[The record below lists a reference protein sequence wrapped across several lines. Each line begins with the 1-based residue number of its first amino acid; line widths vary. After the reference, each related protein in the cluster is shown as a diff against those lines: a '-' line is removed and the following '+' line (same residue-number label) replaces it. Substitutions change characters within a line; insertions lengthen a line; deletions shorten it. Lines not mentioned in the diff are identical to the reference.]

1 MTTSRF
7 GLSFALITVCI
18 FCSPASA
25 VSGDPVSGTLS
36 ETTEEV
42 AALADDATAALG
54 VSTASADPMV
64 AKINRAR
71 RRSGLG
77 PLRASGRL
85 TRSSRKFG
93 RHLMRA
99 DRFGHDSHIWGG
111 GRYRRVGEV
120 LALHYGWRSRRS
132 STIRGWMN
140 SSGHRAVLLG
150 RYRVV
155 GVARV
160 RGRFGSRRATI
171 WVAQVAR

>member
-7 GLSFALITVCI
+7 ASGLGLITVCI
-18 FCSPASA
+18 LSSPASA
-25 VSGDPVSGTLS
+25 MPSDPVAGTLS
-36 ETTEEV
+36 ETTEQV
-42 AALADDATAALG
+42 TGLVDDAASALG

-64 AKINRAR
+64 GKINRVR
-71 RRSGLG
+71 RRSGRR
-77 PLRASGRL
+77 PLRASARL
-85 TRSSRKFG
+85 TRSSRRFG
-93 RHLMRA
+93 RYLMRA

-120 LALHYGWRSRRS
+120 LAMHYGWRARRS
-132 STIRGWMN
+132 RTIRGWMN

-150 RYRVV
+150 GYRMV